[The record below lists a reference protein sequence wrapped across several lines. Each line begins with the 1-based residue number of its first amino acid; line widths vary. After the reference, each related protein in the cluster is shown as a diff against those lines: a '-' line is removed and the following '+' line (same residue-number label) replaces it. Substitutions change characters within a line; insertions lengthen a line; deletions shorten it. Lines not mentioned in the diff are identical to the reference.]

1 MDQLIQYGAR
11 VNNNIIQDKQCSHI
25 KGALRQHLPGQTLAV
40 QPRHHRIQ
48 QAASHQRQ
56 HRCGGSE
63 IREHYRHHCCSGHQE
78 DHPADHLAN
87 SRFLMSP
94 ARINYNIVQS
104 QYMPTDEQFNK
115 PNCRWVVLLEGEFP
129 SAFSTRKPTAK
140 AMERRRLGNGPYAER
155 SIPTKQIVVS
165 DGDMIRNYVDADGKI
180 YPWVPT
186 TLSATSFG
194 NKDFLMNCIEYLT
207 DNTGLME
214 TRAKEVKLRPIDK
227 EQVEAN
233 CTQWQ
238 LINIGAPVLLI
249 YLFSG
254 IYNYIRNR
262 KYA

>member
-25 KGALRQHLPGQTLAV
+25 KVPYGNTFQDRPWLYNPVITGFNKQHPISANIDAVEAKFVSSIDTTAVPG
-40 QPRHHRIQ
+40 
-48 QAASHQRQ
+48 
-56 HRCGGSE
+56 
-63 IREHYRHHCCSGHQE
+63 IRKTILLTTS
-78 DHPADHLAN
+78 AN

-115 PNCRWVVLLEGEFP
+115 PNLPVAVLLEGEFP

-180 YPWVPT
+180 YP
-186 TLSATSFG
+186 LGANNIERYIFG
-194 NKDFLMNCIEYLT
+194 NKGFSDELYRIPDRQHRPDGNKGQGGQASS
-207 DNTGLME
+207 DRQGAGRSQPHAVAADQHRRTGIADLSVQ
-214 TRAKEVKLRPIDK
+214 RHL
-227 EQVEAN
+227 
-233 CTQWQ
+233 Q
-238 LINIGAPVLLI
+238 LHPQP
-249 YLFSG
+249 
-254 IYNYIRNR
+254 
-262 KYA
+262 